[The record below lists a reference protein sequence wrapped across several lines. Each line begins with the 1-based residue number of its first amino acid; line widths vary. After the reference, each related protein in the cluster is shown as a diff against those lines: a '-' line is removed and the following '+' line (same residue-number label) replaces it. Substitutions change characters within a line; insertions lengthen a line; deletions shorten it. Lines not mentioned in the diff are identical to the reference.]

1 MIEDIDIIP
10 YTTGYLNFEKE
21 DRNRFIFTTLH
32 KIKLQM
38 DTGSQHKMKYTKPD
52 RRKMRDNLELIDT
65 GKLLKQTPLAQTLRT
80 SNK

>member
-1 MIEDIDIIP
+1 
-10 YTTGYLNFEKE
+10 
-21 DRNRFIFTTLH
+21 
-32 KIKLQM
+32 M

-80 SNK
+80 SNKWDQMKHKGQHHLDKTATERAKKNHLY